1 MKHIAIFQE
10 PFYSFVIN
18 GKKSIESR
26 WSNKKIAPFDKVKEG
41 DILYI
46 KKTGCN
52 VTATAKVKLV
62 KYFFLTPEIAED
74 IKKVY
79 GNEICTDYFDDW
91 EKYKNKKYCTLIWLD
106 NVKNVDEFMVKKS
119 NGAGWL
125 VLKE

>member
-91 EKYKNKKYCTLIWLD
+91 EKYKNKNYCTLIWLD